1 MKKRFCVFALLLTV
15 SVLFSACSLSE
26 LIPGI
31 ENTGDNPPASEKT
44 DDVVEKLDENTE
56 KLTHYDGKG
65 RLVFTHIIT
74 YNDSGKIIHKTSYDE
89 TGAEQG
95 SFDFTYNQNGDPLDS
110 AWFFWDAGYLMKT
123 EREYDENGRLFSIHN
138 YGDES
143 RSVEGNMTYIYY
155 DENGRK
161 ESDIYYSAWYENGSH
176 CEAVYEYFTYNGT
189 GKLDR
194 VDRKSEAGETVD
206 YTIYEYD
213 AQGMNCTRTCYLPD
227 GTIDYRYEYRYDENG
242 KKTEQR
248 RYDSKGNLV
257 SINKY

>member
-1 MKKRFCVFALLLTV
+1 
-15 SVLFSACSLSE
+15 
-26 LIPGI
+26 
-31 ENTGDNPPASEKT
+31 
-44 DDVVEKLDENTE
+44 
-56 KLTHYDGKG
+56 
-65 RLVFTHIIT
+65 
-74 YNDSGKIIHKTSYDE
+74 
-89 TGAEQG
+89 
-95 SFDFTYNQNGDPLDS
+95 
-110 AWFFWDAGYLMKT
+110 MKT

-143 RSVEGNMTYIYY
+143 RSVEGNMTFIYY

-242 KKTEQR
+242 KKPAATAAKKAVARKAAETAVKKEVKKAAVKKAAVKKAAAKKPAATAAKKAVAKKAAETAVKKEVKKAAVKKAAAKKPAATAAKKAVAKKAAETAVKKVNEK
-248 RYDSKGNLV
+248 SCG
-257 SINKY
+257 

>member
-1 MKKRFCVFALLLTV
+1 MKKRFCVFALLLAV
-15 SVLFSACSLSE
+15 SVLFSACSLSD
-26 LIPGI
+26 LIPRI
-31 ENTGDNPPASEKT
+31 DNSENNLSASEKT
-44 DDVVEKLDENTE
+44 DDVVEKMDEYTE
-56 KLTHYDGKG
+56 KLTHYDGEG

-74 YNDSGKIIHKTSYDE
+74 YNDSGKIIHKTSYDA

-95 SFDFTYNQNGDPLDS
+95 SFDFTYNQNGDPLDG

-143 RSVEGNMTYIYY
+143 RSVEGNMTFIYY
-155 DENGRK
+155 D
-161 ESDIYYSAWYENGSH
+161 ENGSH
-176 CEAVYEYFTYNGT
+176 CEAVYEY
-189 GKLDR
+189 
-194 VDRKSEAGETVD
+194 
-206 YTIYEYD
+206 
-213 AQGMNCTRTCYLPD
+213 NCTRTCYLPD
-227 GTIDYRYEYRYDENG
+227 GTIDYRYEYRYDENE